1 MEARDKA
8 AAAAQDSNI
17 LEIIVVMLIKNYYT
31 NLPSTH
37 REAQKKRD
45 LGLQCGR
52 SSLYTQY
59 TVGALYLPCR
69 MWTRSGL
76 AWRSPGDSQE
86 NPMLTGK

>member
-8 AAAAQDSNI
+8 AAPQESNI

-31 NLPSTH
+31 NLPSIH

-59 TVGALYLPCR
+59 NYFLGELGEELFASMRC
-69 MWTRSGL
+69 
-76 AWRSPGDSQE
+76 
-86 NPMLTGK
+86 